1 MTMTKA
7 VVFICFT
14 VLSSTAGAQFNA
26 IGRYNNISEF
36 AYLLERCGALTAER
50 RTWLKHVRAQALK
63 SLDWSESRADQ
74 QEEILLREFA
84 ARYREVS
91 RERCAET
98 VRGVDLERATK
109 FAP

>member
-1 MTMTKA
+1 MKKA
-7 VVFICFT
+7 VVLACFT
-14 VLSSTAGAQFNA
+14 LLASTAGAQFNA
-26 IGRYNNISEF
+26 TARYNNISEF
-36 AYLLERCGALTAER
+36 AYLLEKCGALTPER

-63 SLDWSESRADQ
+63 SLDWSEARADE